1 MQEMHQDIDKNDNLQ
16 QSRLIRCLKICID
29 SLLWIQENSVFNL
42 ANKIRARDTIKEIK
56 KILDK

>member
-1 MQEMHQDIDKNDNLQ
+1 MLEMHRNINEDDKLPKG
-16 QSRLIRCLKICID
+16 RLIRCLKICID